1 MPAGVNPCKGAP
13 DVALMLRVRWG
24 DEHAFGELYHR
35 YHRRV
40 LNFFYGMSRSA
51 QMSEDLCQET
61 FLRVW
66 KLRRKYEATGSF
78 PAYLFAFA
86 RNVWLEQC
94 REIKKRQRI
103 GARQNVEDGWQFVPA
118 APSTRPDMAAVRSEI
133 EEHIFDAL
141 DGLPVEQRMAFVMR
155 AIEGLSIEEI
165 ASAMQCPINT
175 VRSRKMLA
183 VKKLRVVLKG
193 LLVL

>member
-1 MPAGVNPCKGAP
+1 MPAGMNPCEEAP
-13 DVALMLRVRWG
+13 DTALMLRVRWG
-24 DEHAFGELYHR
+24 DEHAFSELYHR

-40 LNFFYGMSRSA
+40 MNFFYGMSRSA
-51 QMSEDLCQET
+51 QMSEDLCQDT

-66 KLRRKYEATGSF
+66 KLRRKYAATGSF

-94 REIKKRQRI
+94 REIKKRQRL
-103 GARQNVEDGWQFVPA
+103 GARQSVDDGWQLVA
-118 APSTRPDMAAVRSEI
+118 ASPSARPDTAAMRSEI
-133 EEHIFDAL
+133 EERIFDAL
-141 DGLPVEQRMAFVMR
+141 DDLPVEQRMAFVMR

-165 ASAMQCPINT
+165 ASAMQCPMNT
-175 VRSRKMLA
+175 VRSRKLLA
-183 VKKLRVVLKG
+183 VKKLRGVLKG

>member
-1 MPAGVNPCKGAP
+1 MPAGVNPCEGAP
-13 DVALMLRVRWG
+13 DTALMLRVRWG
-24 DEHAFGELYHR
+24 DEHAFSELYYR

-40 LNFFYGMSRSA
+40 MNFFYGMSRSV

-66 KLRRKYEATGSF
+66 KLRRKYAATGSF

-94 REIKKRQRI
+94 REIKKRQRL
-103 GARQNVEDGWQFVPA
+103 GARQSVDDEWQLVA
-118 APSTRPDMAAVRSEI
+118 ASPSARPDTAAMRSEI
-133 EEHIFDAL
+133 EERIFDAL
-141 DGLPVEQRMAFVMR
+141 DDLPVEQRMAFVMR

-165 ASAMQCPINT
+165 ASAMQCPMNT
-175 VRSRKMLA
+175 VRSRKLLA
-183 VKKLRVVLKG
+183 VKKLRGVLKG

>member
-1 MPAGVNPCKGAP
+1 MPAGVNPCEGAP

-24 DEHAFGELYHR
+24 DEHAFSELYRR
-35 YHRRV
+35 YHRRI
-40 LNFFYGMSRSA
+40 LNFFYGMSRHT

-66 KLRRKYEATGSF
+66 KLRRKYAATGSF
-78 PAYLFAFA
+78 AAYLFAFA
-86 RNVWLEQC
+86 RNVWLEQY
-94 REIKKRQRI
+94 RDIKKRQRI
-103 GARQNVEDGWQFVPA
+103 GKRQNVEDDWQLVA
-118 APSTRPDMAAVRSEI
+118 AGRSTRPDAAAVRSEI
-133 EEHIFDAL
+133 EERIFDAL
-141 DGLPVEQRMAFVMR
+141 DELPVEQRMAFVMR
-155 AIEGLSIEEI
+155 AIEGLSIEQI
-165 ASAMQCPINT
+165 ASAMQCPVNT